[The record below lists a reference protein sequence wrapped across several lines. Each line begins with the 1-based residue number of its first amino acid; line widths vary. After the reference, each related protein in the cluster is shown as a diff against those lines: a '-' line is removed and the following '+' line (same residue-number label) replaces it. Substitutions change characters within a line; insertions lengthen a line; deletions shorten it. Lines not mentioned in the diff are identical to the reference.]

1 MKTLQLQQFQQF
13 QSESRRIQSS
23 EINTTDTVKKQPPQT
38 MNNQIRVISE
48 LKTTEPDM
56 RDDADASTEQY
67 LISKKNSANSGLD
80 LATAVRV
87 EAINMKSADLRP
99 SETNVKV
106 KVRRRNIAL
115 AGPQRTEY
123 DYK

>member
-1 MKTLQLQQFQQF
+1 
-13 QSESRRIQSS
+13 
-23 EINTTDTVKKQPPQT
+23 

-56 RDDADASTEQY
+56 RDDASTEQY

-87 EAINMKSADLRP
+87 EGLNMKSADLRP

-123 DYK
+123 DDK